1 MVAASM
7 QTQEVER
14 EKRTILY
21 REALQ
26 EALRE
31 EMARDSSIFLMGEGI
46 GERGGSYRVTAG
58 LLEEFGPRRVLDTPI
73 AEASFT
79 GAGVGAAITGMRPVV
94 EILFVDFSLLA
105 MDQIVNQAA
114 KFKFL
119 TGGQGRVPL
128 VLRTQGGCGNGVAA
142 QHSQSLEALFYHIP
156 GLKIAVPSTPY
167 DAKGLLK
174 AALRQDDPVIFLEHK
189 LLYVTSGL
197 VPEEEY
203 LVRFGRGDVKRRGK
217 DLTLIAWSNMI
228 PRSLAAAEKLARLGI
243 DVEVIDPRTLV
254 PLDRDLILESVRRT
268 QHVLIVQEAVRRGG
282 VASDLAAL
290 IQAEAFDDLDGPI
303 EILAGKNTPIP
314 YNLKLE
320 TASVPQE
327 PDIVAAARR
336 AVYHDRQE
344 REGGARWD

>member
-1 MVAASM
+1 
-7 QTQEVER
+7 
-14 EKRTILY
+14 
-21 REALQ
+21 
-26 EALRE
+26 
-31 EMARDSSIFLMGEGI
+31 
-46 GERGGSYRVTAG
+46 
-58 LLEEFGPRRVLDTPI
+58 
-73 AEASFT
+73 
-79 GAGVGAAITGMRPVV
+79 
-94 EILFVDFSLLA
+94 
-105 MDQIVNQAA
+105 
-114 KFKFL
+114 
-119 TGGQGRVPL
+119 
-128 VLRTQGGCGNGVAA
+128 VAA

-174 AALRQDDPVIFLEHK
+174 TALRQDDPVIFLEHK
-189 LLYVTSGL
+189 LLYVTSGP

-203 LVRFGRGDVKRRGK
+203 LVPFGRGDVKRRGK

-254 PLDRDLILESVRRT
+254 PLDRDLILESVGRT

-327 PDIVAAARR
+327 PEIVAAARR
-336 AVYHDRQE
+336 AVYRD
-344 REGGARWD
+344 